1 MKLVTKNMK
10 RTLLILIAML
20 TLGMTEA
27 KAAENDVL
35 VSTDNTTMLLFAK
48 KGEPLKFVYYGARIN
63 EQQASDIWLA
73 GDAS

>member
-20 TLGMTEA
+20 TLGMTGV

-35 VSTDNTTMLLFAK
+35 VSTDNTTMLLLAK

-63 EQQASDIWLA
+63 EQ
-73 GDAS
+73 

>member
-48 KGEPLKFVYYGARIN
+48 KGEPLKFV
-63 EQQASDIWLA
+63 
-73 GDAS
+73 